1 MVEVKSGSVAKNGIL
16 SQDLGIFLSS
26 GDVFGIFLNFLKRE
40 AWNLEIDFL
49 VKLTNKQF
57 C

>member
-40 AWNLEIDFL
+40 A
-49 VKLTNKQF
+49 
-57 C
+57 